1 MCYWPAARVQF
12 AFVSQELEILAARPE
27 DAQRIAGVIG
37 HPDLSE
43 PSSLSVDEIRKL
55 LETEIGVLAL
65 TDGEPVGALFLDVTK
80 SLLHDVRVIPQVQ
93 DEGIGTEMIRAVAEL
108 AADQGAT
115 ELHVN
120 CPTSKTARGWYLDNG
135 FVSTGSSELTRK
147 LPLRVIVPDADA
159 MKKLGAKLA
168 KILVPGDMII
178 ASGELG
184 AGKTTFTQGLGAG
197 MGVSGP
203 VISPTFVLSR
213 IHENENGPALI
224 HVDAYRLGSAAELED
239 LDLELQMENAVT
251 LVEWGDGLAEGLRE
265 NRLNLEILRASNPA
279 DQTRIVYLDGVGPRW
294 QDVDLAAEL
303 QISEGET
310 K

>member
-1 MCYWPAARVQF
+1 MCYWLAARVQF
-12 AFVSQELEILAARPE
+12 AFVSQEIEILAARPE
-27 DAQRIAGVIG
+27 DAQRIVDVIG

-65 TDGEPVGALFLDVTK
+65 ADGEPVGALFLDVTK
-80 SLLHDVRVIPQVQ
+80 SLLHDVHVIPQVQ
-93 DEGIGTEMIRAVAEL
+93 DEGIGAEMIRAVAEL

-147 LPLRVIVPDADA
+147 LPLRVIVPDAGA

>member
-1 MCYWPAARVQF
+1 M
-12 AFVSQELEILAARPE
+12 SQEIEILAARPE
-27 DAQRIAGVIG
+27 DAQRIADVIG

-65 TDGEPVGALFLDVTK
+65 ADGEPVGALFLDVTK
-80 SLLHDVRVIPQVQ
+80 SLLHDVHVIPQVQ
-93 DEGIGTEMIRAVAEL
+93 DEGIGAEMIRAVAEL

-147 LPLRVIVPDADA
+147 LPLRVIVPDAGA

>member
-1 MCYWPAARVQF
+1 MCYWLAARVQF
-12 AFVSQELEILAARPE
+12 AFVSQEIEILAARPE
-27 DAQRIAGVIG
+27 DAQRIADVIG

-65 TDGEPVGALFLDVTK
+65 ADGEPVGALFLDVTK
-80 SLLHDVRVIPQVQ
+80 SLLHDVHVIPQVQ
-93 DEGIGTEMIRAVAEL
+93 DEGIGAEMIRAVAEL

-120 CPTSKTARGWYLDNG
+120 CPTSKTASGWYLDNG

-197 MGVSGP
+197 MGVSGS

>member
-1 MCYWPAARVQF
+1 MCYWLAARVQF
-12 AFVSQELEILAARPE
+12 AFVSQEIEILAARPE
-27 DAQRIAGVIG
+27 DAQRIADVIG

-65 TDGEPVGALFLDVTK
+65 ADGEPVGALFLDVTK
-80 SLLHDVRVIPQVQ
+80 SLLHDVHVIPQVQ
-93 DEGIGTEMIRAVAEL
+93 DEGIGAEMIRAVAEL

-147 LPLRVIVPDADA
+147 LPLRVIVPDAGA